1 MKLTFHHITPKQL
14 KFVEDFNKI
23 SNENDLKTVELIA
36 LMSMILGQII
46 GSIAIEDKFVQFAI
60 VDIVQRNV
68 DEGIKESLLNRAQ
81 PRGNA

>member
-1 MKLTFHHITPKQL
+1 MTAHHITPKQL

-23 SNENDLKTVELIA
+23 SNDLKTVELIA

-46 GSIAIEDKFVQFAI
+46 GSTAIEDKGIQLGI
-60 VDIVQRNV
+60 GIIQRNV
-68 DEGIKESLLNRAQ
+68 EEGIKEGLLNRAQ